1 MFGIAY
7 AGNKLT
13 TRFRTFMHGFS
24 KSFNVD
30 NVFIYIVK
38 DDLNH
43 LCGGDVQERLIS
55 ALRMLPKKESWPKYY
70 FKGYVSN
77 EESLIARTCKKN
89 IEWENQ
95 LEKFNIDG
103 NLDIRRDVD
112 KDFYFVFDIDLS
124 YFNFKPLLKDNII

>member
-1 MFGIAY
+1 M
-7 AGNKLT
+7 
-13 TRFRTFMHGFS
+13 
-24 KSFNVD
+24 
-30 NVFIYIVK
+30 
-38 DDLNH
+38 
-43 LCGGDVQERLIS
+43 
-55 ALRMLPKKESWPKYY
+55 
-70 FKGYVSN
+70 SN

-103 NLDIRRDVD
+103 NLDIRLDID